1 MNKFQGLKARRAAA
15 AIVTASV
22 LAAGLLS
29 ATASMAGSD
38 EFDRKMSSVIG
49 QIKADPS
56 YRKIPLDT
64 SADRQWFY
72 DQSAALF
79 EKKITKAQYVDEGS
93 RKFPGYEAS
102 FDKLADLFTAS

>member
-1 MNKFQGLKARRAAA
+1 
-15 AIVTASV
+15 V

-64 SADRQWFY
+64 SEDRQWFY

-79 EKKITKAQYVDEGS
+79 EKKITKAQYVEEGS

>member
-15 AIVTASV
+15 AILTASV

-29 ATASMAGSD
+29 ATASMAGNNA
-38 EFDRKMSSVIG
+38 FDKKMSDVIG

-64 SADRQWFY
+64 GADRQWFY

-79 EKKITKAQYVDEGS
+79 DKKIDKAQYVEEGS
-93 RKFPGYEAS
+93 KKFPGYEAS
-102 FDKLADLFTAS
+102 FDKLGDLFTAS

>member
-15 AIVTASV
+15 AIVTASA

-29 ATASMAGSD
+29 ATAAMAGSD
-38 EFDRKMSSVIG
+38 VFDRKMSSVIG

-64 SADRQWFY
+64 AADRQWFY
-72 DQSAALF
+72 DESAALF
-79 EKKITKAQYVDEGS
+79 EKKITKSQYVDEGNK
-93 RKFPGYEAS
+93 KFPGYEAS
-102 FDKLADLFTAS
+102 FQKLGDLFTAS